1 MRVLLISIK
10 MMSLTWTL
18 TGILI
23 LCFIA
28 WMLLSLPKDIP
39 NTEGSIKAID
49 NVGNWMT
56 QFLGSNW
63 PYVLTFIILMLLVIL
78 YLLNVKEVLSISDA
92 AAGQISKALTLLTV
106 GVTLLMTLSWRQ
118 AFVMDASYEYYIE
131 LGLIFGL
138 MALNIYLA

>member
-1 MRVLLISIK
+1 MT
-10 MMSLTWTL
+10 LTWTL
-18 TGILI
+18 TVILI

-39 NTEGSIKAID
+39 NTEGSTKAID

-56 QFLGSNW
+56 QFLGANW
-63 PYVLTFIILMLLVIL
+63 PYVLTFIIMLLLVIL
-78 YLLNVKEVLSISDA
+78 YLLNIKEVLSISDA
-92 AAGQISKALTLLTV
+92 AAGQISKVLTLLVV

-118 AFVMDASYEYYIE
+118 SYVMDTSYEYYIE

-138 MALNIYLA
+138 MALNIYIV

>member
-1 MRVLLISIK
+1 
-10 MMSLTWTL
+10 
-18 TGILI
+18 
-23 LCFIA
+23 
-28 WMLLSLPKDIP
+28 MLLSLPKDIP

-78 YLLNVKEVLSISDA
+78 YLLNMKEVLSISDA